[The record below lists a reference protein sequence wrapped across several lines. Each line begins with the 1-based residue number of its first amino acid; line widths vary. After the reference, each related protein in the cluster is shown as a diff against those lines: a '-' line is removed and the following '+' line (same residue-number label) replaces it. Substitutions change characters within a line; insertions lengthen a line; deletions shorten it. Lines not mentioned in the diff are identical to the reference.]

1 MAEAT
6 GNKILDNMVKF
17 IEQHGDEEV
26 QRIEKSA
33 KDQFTIQKNNY
44 VSIEKDKVLES
55 LRNDLS
61 NQEVRM
67 KIEKSKEQNEKRIMK
82 MRKVNDY
89 VDQLN
94 VLCRDKVRED
104 LASDQDAYR
113 KLLKDLLLQ
122 GLIKLMEAKVKIR
135 CREQD
140 KDLIEGVLEEA
151 VGEYK

>member
-33 KDQFTIQKNNY
+33 KDQFTIQKNNF

-89 VDQLN
+89 IDQLN

-113 KLLKDLLLQ
+113 QLLKDLLLQ

-135 CREQD
+135 CRAQD

>member
-1 MAEAT
+1 
-6 GNKILDNMVKF
+6 
-17 IEQHGDEEV
+17 
-26 QRIEKSA
+26 
-33 KDQFTIQKNNY
+33 
-44 VSIEKDKVLES
+44 
-55 LRNDLS
+55 
-61 NQEVRM
+61 M

-89 VDQLN
+89 IDQLN

-113 KLLKDLLLQ
+113 QLLKDLLLQ

-135 CREQD
+135 CRAQD